1 MKIVYFGSSQFSSKV
16 LEGIVREGI
25 KPVLVVTVPDK
36 PQGRGL
42 KVLPNPVKEL
52 SLRLH
57 LEVESISN
65 LNDSDFLGRLK
76 ALSCDLFLVVSYG
89 RILSASLLSIPN
101 KLPLA
106 LHPSLLPRY
115 RGPAPIQWVL
125 IKGEKETGISIFK
138 VIPKVDSGPI
148 ILQKR
153 MSIEN
158 KDDYFSLSEKLANLS
173 IPAVCEAIEQI
184 ESNTYKLIPQDESKV
199 SYAPKL
205 KKEDGRINWSSSAVT
220 INNLIKGLKGWPGT
234 YTFYRG
240 IRVKILEAEPNST
253 ETNSS
258 PGFIVDLDKEGIYV
272 ATLEGVLKIKKLKP
286 EGKKEMSTNSF
297 ICGYRPKVGEQ
308 FE

>member
-1 MKIVYFGSSQFSSKV
+1 MKIVYFGSSHFSSRV

-25 KPVLVVTVPDK
+25 RPVLVVTVPDK

-42 KVLPNPVKEL
+42 RVLPNPVKEL
-52 SLRLH
+52 SSKLRLK
-57 LEVESISN
+57 VESASKLDDI
-65 LNDSDFLGRLK
+65 DFLGRLR

-89 RILSASLLSIPN
+89 RILPPSLLSIPN
-101 KLPLA
+101 RFPLA

-125 IKGEKETGISIFK
+125 IKGEKETGVSIFK
-138 VIPKVDSGPI
+138 VTARVDSGPI

-153 MSIEN
+153 VDIKDE
-158 KDDYFSLSEKLANLS
+158 DDYFSLSDKLISLS
-173 IPAVCEAIEQI
+173 IPAVCEAIERI
-184 ESNTYKLIPQDESKV
+184 NSATYELIPQDEAEV

-205 KKEDGRINWSSSAVT
+205 RKKDGRVNWNSSAVT
-220 INNLIKGLKGWPGT
+220 INNSIRGLKDWPGV

-240 IRVKILEAEPNST
+240 LRLKILEAEPNLRD
-253 ETNSS
+253 TNYP
-258 PGFIVDLDKEGIYV
+258 PGSIVDLDKEGIYV
-272 ATLEGVLKIKKLKP
+272 ATLEGLLKIKKLKP

-297 ICGYRPKVGEQ
+297 ICGYRPKVGER

>member
-36 PQGRGL
+36 AQGRGL

-101 KLPLA
+101 KFPLA

-138 VIPKVDSGPI
+138 VTPKVDSGPI

-153 MSIEN
+153 ISIEN

-205 KKEDGRINWSSSAVT
+205 KKEDGRINWNSSAVT
-220 INNLIKGLKGWPGT
+220 INNLIKGLKDWPGT

-253 ETNSS
+253 ETNSP

-297 ICGYRPKVGEQ
+297 ICGYRPKIGEQ
-308 FE
+308 FK

>member
-138 VIPKVDSGPI
+138 VTPKVDSGPI

>member
-65 LNDSDFLGRLK
+65 LNNSDFLGRLK

-138 VIPKVDSGPI
+138 VTPKVDSGPI